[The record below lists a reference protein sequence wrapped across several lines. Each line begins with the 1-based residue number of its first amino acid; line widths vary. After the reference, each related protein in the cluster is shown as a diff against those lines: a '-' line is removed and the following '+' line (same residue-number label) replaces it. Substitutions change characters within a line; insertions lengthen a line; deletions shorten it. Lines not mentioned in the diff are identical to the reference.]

1 MSPIRS
7 APARFRPSMLR
18 TMLRTIRSFV
28 HRSSVL
34 QIAILAAFWA
44 LGEAAV
50 GVTGLPLPGGIV
62 GMAVVLALLASGH
75 IRPAAVR
82 RGAGWLLAEMLLFF
96 VPAVM
101 AILDHSEFM
110 GLLGLKIAAVIVAG
124 TVMVMGGTALAVDLC
139 YRWRLRLA
147 GEGAGHADA

>member
-101 AILDHSEFM
+101 AVLDHPELVGM
-110 GLLGLKIAAVIVAG
+110 TGLKIFGVILLG
-124 TVMVMGGTALAVDLC
+124 TFLVMGSTALTIDLML
-139 YRWRLRLA
+139 RWSARRSA
-147 GEGAGHADA
+147 EA